1 MKTHVRCHVV
11 FTRVVVE
18 RTSNEGILP
27 PGQARQRDGWSGAG
41 SWRSTSFPTSPERG
55 SVQGSREGRQYQ
67 HGKIHTRFCSV
78 WGCVITFFIACPGTL
93 SWLSLVFRYFFHLHA
108 QDGLVFLLSIRLRVG
123 HVSRQFPSFVIVVIV
138 RFMVVKVSRFW
149 FLVHRR

>member
-1 MKTHVRCHVV
+1 MKIHVRYHVV

-27 PGQARQRDGWSGAG
+27 PGHARQRDGWSGAG

-78 WGCVITFFIACPGTL
+78 WGCVITFLLHVQERSLGCLSFSLIFSSPCPKR
-93 SWLSLVFRYFFHLHA
+93 SCFSSFY
-108 QDGLVFLLSIRLRVG
+108 QIE
-123 HVSRQFPSFVIVVIV
+123 SRPC
-138 RFMVVKVSRFW
+138 K
-149 FLVHRR
+149 